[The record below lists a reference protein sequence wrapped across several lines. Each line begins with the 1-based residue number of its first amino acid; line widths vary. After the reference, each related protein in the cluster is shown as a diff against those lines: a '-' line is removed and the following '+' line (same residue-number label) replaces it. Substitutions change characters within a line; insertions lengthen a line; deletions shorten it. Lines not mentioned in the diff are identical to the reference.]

1 MSDTTLTLTSTAFEQ
16 DGQIPSKYTG
26 EGEDLSPPLSWT
38 GTPAGTKTFAMI
50 VDDPDAPDPKAPK
63 MIYVHWVLHNIPANT
78 TSLPENATKAGLP
91 AGTVQGMTDFG
102 RKDYGGPMP
111 PIGTH
116 RYFFKLYALDTEL
129 NLDAPTK
136 PELLK
141 AMEGHILAQTELM
154 GTYILAENRK

>member
-1 MSDTTLTLTSTAFEQ
+1 MSDNAFKLTSAAFTQNGE
-16 DGQIPSKYTG
+16 IPTKCTG
-26 EGEDLSPPLSWT
+26 EGEDLSPALSWS
-38 GTPAGTKTFAMI
+38 GAPAGTKSFAMI

-63 MIYVHWVLHNIPANT
+63 MCYVHWVLHNIPASA

-91 AGTVQGMTDFG
+91 SGAVQGINDWG
-102 RKDYGGPMP
+102 KQEYGGPMP

-116 RYFFKLYALDTEL
+116 RYFFKLYALDTML
-129 NLDAPTK
+129 NLSAPTK

-154 GTYILAENRK
+154 GTYIKAANR